1 MSNKS
6 KPRLINLNDAAY
18 TPRFE
23 YGDQAKVSSL
33 CGTDD
38 GSQLGVGVVKL
49 TTAAIPWTIKYDEFI
64 LVLEGALTVTTESGE
79 LTASA
84 MQAIWLPAGTR
95 LTYKSDN
102 AWLLYAIHPAD
113 WASHT

>member
-1 MSNKS
+1 MSKKS
-6 KPRLINLNDAAY
+6 KPRLIKLDEAVY

-33 CGTDD
+33 CGADD

-49 TTAAIPWTIKYDEFI
+49 TSANIPWTIKYDEFI
-64 LVLEGALTVTTESGE
+64 LILEGVFTVITEAEE

-84 MQAIWLPAGTR
+84 MQAIWLPAGTK

-113 WASHT
+113 WASDT